1 MSRASVRTRLALMI
15 AGLFLLAGALLLMT
29 NYVLLNE
36 VIPDPGSFMSTIE
49 LSSTEIPDADEAAPT
64 DAAPA
69 EGALPTGETVAFVD
83 GVVTDYR
90 ASVIQT
96 ILLVSGIALAILG
109 VLAALLGWLLAGRVM
124 RPVQRITATARRL
137 EAERLDRRINLDGP
151 PDELKELADTF
162 DGMLDRLAGSFDSQ
176 RRFVANASHELR
188 TPLAV
193 QRTLIEVAMAD
204 PTASPELLR
213 LGSHLLH
220 TNERSERLIEGLLVL
235 ARSDRGLSNREP
247 VRLDRIVALVVAG
260 AADLAAEAG
269 VTLRSE
275 LTPRAVAGDTSLL
288 ERLVTN
294 VVHNAIHYNERGGS
308 VLVRVAETPAL
319 VITNTGPRV
328 PAEAVSALFE
338 PFRRLDR
345 DRTAHRTGAG
355 LGLSI
360 VRSVARAHDGAA
372 DATPNLTGGLRI
384 EVNLP
389 VAALPVAEDTG
400 GRRLELQSHGGD

>member
-1 MSRASVRTRLALMI
+1 MRRASVRTRLALVI
-15 AGLFLLAGALLLMT
+15 GALFLLAGALLLMT

-36 VIPDPGSFMSTIE
+36 VIPSAEGFVSTVAIE
-49 LSSTEIPDADEAAPT
+49 EIPDGVAVQEAY
-64 DAAPA
+64 PA
-69 EGALPTGETVAFVD
+69 ETVPYDAVD
-83 GVVTDYR
+83 FAGGVVTDYR

-372 DATPNLTGGLRI
+372 DATPNPTGGLRI

>member
-1 MSRASVRTRLALMI
+1 MKRASFRTRLALVI
-15 AGLFLLAGALLLMT
+15 GALFLLAGALLLMT

-36 VIPDPGSFMSTIE
+36 VIPDPDNFVS
-49 LSSTEIPDADEAAPT
+49 A
-64 DAAPA
+64 
-69 EGALPTGETVAFVD
+69 TVAIEQVPDGRISVAEAYPADTLPPADAVD
-83 GVVTDYR
+83 FAGGVVTDYR

-109 VLAALLGWLLAGRVM
+109 VLAAVLGWLLAGRVM
-124 RPVQRITATARRL
+124 RPVHRITTTARRL
-137 EAERLDRRINLDGP
+137 EAEQLDRRINLDGP

-213 LGSHLLH
+213 LGTHLLH

-235 ARSDRGLSNREP
+235 ARSDRGLRNREP
-247 VRLDRIVALVVAG
+247 VRLDRIVALVVAS
-260 AADLAAEAG
+260 AADLAADAG

-275 LTPRAVAGDTSLL
+275 LMPRAVAGDASLL

-294 VVHNAIHYNERGGS
+294 VVHNAIHYNERGGT
-308 VLVRVAETPAL
+308 VVVRVAETPAL

-328 PAEAVSALFE
+328 PAESVSALFE

-372 DATPNLTGGLRI
+372 DATPNPGGGLRI

-389 VAALPVAEDTG
+389 VAALSVSEDTA
-400 GRRLELQSHGGD
+400 GRRFELQSHGGD